1 MAAGWRHDGG
11 DGGERHVAEMKKV
24 VIGTEGAY
32 PPFNSIDANG
42 QLVGFDVDIA
52 KALCVAA
59 NFECTFVAQDWDGII
74 PGLIAKKYDAI
85 AASMSITEERKKQ
98 VDFTNKYYQTPRS
111 SSPRRAPASMLAM
124 TSSPARW
131 SVCNAPPSTRT
142 SCATISP
149 ASMCVSMPPRMKPM
163 PIWSPARVDMVMADS
178 VALNDGFLSKPDGA
192 DFELVGPD
200 YSEPKWHGQGVGIAV
215 RKGDTELPQCLQ
227 RRDQEDPRRRDVQEA
242 QRPVFQVRRLRQG
255 SRQLIGDIPA
265 TAEPETAPCPKGKAR
280 FLLASVVF

>member
-1 MAAGWRHDGG
+1 MRMMAATA
-11 DGGERHVAEMKKV
+11 VSASAEMKKV

-98 VDFTNKYYQTPRS
+98 VDFTNKYYQTPAKFVAKKGS
-111 SSPRRAPASMLAM
+111 GIEVGYDKLAGKVVGVQ
-124 TSSPARW
+124 R
-131 SVCNAPPSTRT
+131 
-142 SCATISP
+142 ATIHENFLRDNFP
-149 ASMCVSMPPRMKPM
+149 GVDVRVYATQDEANADLV
-163 PIWSPARVDMVMADS
+163 AGRVDMVMADS
-178 VALNDGFLSKPDGA
+178 VALNDGFLTKPDGG
-192 DFELVGPD
+192 DFEFVGPG

-215 RKGDTELPQCLQ
+215 RKGDTELLNAFNDAIKKI
-227 RRDQEDPRRRDVQEA
+227 RADGTYKKLNDQYFAFDVY
-242 QRPVFQVRRLRQG
+242 
-255 SRQLIGDIPA
+255 
-265 TAEPETAPCPKGKAR
+265 GKEVAN
-280 FLLASVVF
+280 